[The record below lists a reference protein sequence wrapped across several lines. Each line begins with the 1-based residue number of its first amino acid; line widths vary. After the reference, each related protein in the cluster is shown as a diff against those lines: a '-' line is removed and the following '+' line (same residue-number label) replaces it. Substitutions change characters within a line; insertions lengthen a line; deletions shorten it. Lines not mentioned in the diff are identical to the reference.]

1 MGEMMAEDDLEKW
14 KRLDELLKSAERSL
28 RERPELMYGD
38 WEGDLIAWRKSDMST
53 WIWRRRGEY
62 WKPIDEHVLGEVRL
76 LRPEEIPDS
85 MPPLPESTE
94 SFAWRKH

>member
-1 MGEMMAEDDLEKW
+1 MDEMMAEDDLEKW
-14 KRLDELLKSAERSL
+14 KRLDELLESAERSL

-53 WIWRRRGEY
+53 WIWRREGEY
-62 WKPIDEHVLGEVRL
+62 WKPIDEHVLGEVGL